1 MQHSNFITSNII
13 KSFYLGIILIF
24 MACHSNSQNV
34 TAVVDPTS
42 AATKPI
48 IKPNPK
54 NVVQLALLLD
64 VSNSMD
70 GLIGQAK
77 AELWN
82 IVNEVSKATKNGQ
95 TANLQIALYE
105 YGRDNNNADKGFV
118 KQLLNY
124 TSDLDTI
131 SQVLF
136 GVQTNGGEEYCGWA
150 INCSLDELK
159 WNNLDSVYRV
169 IFIAGNEP
177 FTQGAISYKT
187 SCTRALNKKIF
198 VNTIHCGDEN
208 TGISQGWKDGA
219 SITHG
224 DYFFINQN
232 ERIIEMATPY
242 DITINN
248 LNDSIN
254 TTYLGYGST
263 GQSKSINQVLQD
275 ANAESLSSSAKINRT
290 ISKSSAVYKNESWD
304 LVDASKT
311 DEEFIA
317 KANED
322 ELPVELKGKKLEEKK
337 VIIQQKSKERDCYTL
352 KVNKLAVQRQ
362 QYIQQHQKNPSANTL
377 GNSIIKAIRKQAAQN
392 GFVFVEM
399 KG

>member
-1 MQHSNFITSNII
+1 MQHSNFFTSNII
-13 KSFYLGIILIF
+13 KSLYLGIILIF

-34 TAVVDPTS
+34 TAVVDSTPTI
-42 AATKPI
+42 TKPI

-82 IVNEVSKATKNGQ
+82 IVNEVSRATKNGQ

-150 INCSLDELK
+150 INSSLDELK
-159 WNNLDSVYRV
+159 WNNLDSIYRV

-177 FTQGAISYKT
+177 FTQGGISYKT

-290 ISKSSAVYKNESWD
+290 ISKSSGVYKNESWD

-311 DEEFIA
+311 DEGFIA

-337 VIIQQKSKERDCYTL
+337 VIIQQKSKDRDLYTL
-352 KVNKLAVQRQ
+352 KVNKLALKRQ
-362 QYIQQHQKNPSANTL
+362 AYIQKNQKNPSTNTL

>member
-1 MQHSNFITSNII
+1 MQHSNFLKSII
-13 KSFYLGIILIF
+13 MKSFYLLFITLFFACQLKSENAAALI
-24 MACHSNSQNV
+24 
-34 TAVVDPTS
+34 DPTP
-42 AATKPI
+42 APTAT
-48 IKPNPK
+48 KPNPK

-82 IVNEVSKATKNGQ
+82 IVNQVSLANKNGQ

-105 YGRDNNNADKGFV
+105 YGRTNNNADKGFV
-118 KQLLNY
+118 KQLVNY

-136 GVQTNGGEEYCGWA
+136 GLQTNGGEEYCGWA
-150 INCSLDELK
+150 INSSLNELK

-177 FTQGAISYKT
+177 FTQGGISYKT
-187 SCTRALNKKIF
+187 SCSRALNKKIF
-198 VNTIHCGDEN
+198 VNTIHCGDAI
-208 TGISQGWKDGA
+208 TGINESWKDGA
-219 SITHG
+219 TLTHG
-224 DYFFINQN
+224 EYFFINQN
-232 ERIIEMATPY
+232 EKYIEIATPY
-242 DITINN
+242 DATINN

-254 TTYLGYGST
+254 TTYMSYGAA
-263 GQSKSINQVLQD
+263 GEAYKMNQIQQD
-275 ANAESLSSSAKINRT
+275 ANAESMSGSAKISRS
-290 ISKSSAVYKNESWD
+290 ISKSKAVYKNEKWD
-304 LVDASKT
+304 VVDASKT
-311 DEEFIA
+311 DEGFIA

-322 ELPVELKGKKLEEKK
+322 ELPAELKGKKIEDKM
-337 VIIQQKSKERDCYTL
+337 VIIQQKSKERDYYNL
-352 KVNKLAVQRQ
+352 KVNKLAVHRQ
-362 QYIQQHQKNPSANTL
+362 QYIQLHQKNPSTNTL

-392 GFVFVEM
+392 GFVFVDV

>member
-13 KSFYLGIILIF
+13 KSSYLGIILIF

-34 TAVVDPTS
+34 TAVVDPTP
-42 AATKPI
+42 ATTKPI

-150 INCSLDELK
+150 INSSLDELK

-177 FTQGAISYKT
+177 FTQGNLSYKT
-187 SCTRALNKKIF
+187 ACTRALNKNIF

-290 ISKSSAVYKNESWD
+290 ISKSSGVYKNESWD

-311 DEEFIA
+311 DEGFIA
-317 KANED
+317 KAKDE
-322 ELPVELKGKKLEEKK
+322 ELPTELKGKKLEEKK

-362 QYIQQHQKNPSANTL
+362 QYIQQHQKNPSTNTL